1 MQMPLRESYPRDEV
15 RIHRQA
21 LRPWGPRNPL
31 VGRERQRL
39 HRRADVLSD
48 LVAVVE
54 EWAATDGLEMSIR
67 LLSEGSPFD
76 S

>member
-1 MQMPLRESYPRDEV
+1 MRCASTGRHSDPGVPGTRWWAESDN
-15 RIHRQA
+15 
-21 LRPWGPRNPL
+21 GFT
-31 VGRERQRL
+31 GG
-39 HRRADVLSD
+39 ADVLSD